1 MYPTKLNAEGFPAE
15 RTLVPSN
22 AVLTAYNGTHIQQ
35 YGTMT
40 IPCSYRGKRC
50 DAEFYVSSSTG
61 PAILGLPSCR
71 ELRLVEMNCEVKE
84 TLNRTNSEAR
94 IASKS
99 DLIDAYPDRFEG
111 IGSFRGEFHIT
122 IDKSVPPVVH
132 SPRRCPIHLKDE
144 VKTELEKMEELGVI
158 TKVSAP
164 TDWVSS
170 IVYSRKSNN
179 KLRICLDPKDLNRAI
194 KRPHYKTPTL
204 DEITHQLAGS
214 RVFSK
219 LDARHGYWSV
229 SLDEPSSY
237 LTTFNSPF
245 GRYRFERLPFGL
257 NLSQDVFQERMDHIL
272 ERCPGTMGIAD
283 DVAVFGKDEKE
294 HDANLHNLMKIAQQE
309 GLVFNPDKCDIKK
322 QKMRFFGLEFSSQ
335 GVNPDPEKIAAI
347 SQLQTP
353 KDAVQLREFL
363 GIATYMAPF
372 APNLSQ
378 HTATL
383 RELLKNDADFQWTPS
398 HETAFKKI
406 KRLICKE
413 ITLSYFDPRAE
424 TQVQVDASSHGLG
437 AVLLQNGRPIAFAS
451 KSLSDC
457 ERRYANIEREMLAV
471 VFGCERFHTYVY
483 GKRFT
488 IQSDHKPL
496 EMIHLKNLA
505 AAPQRLQRMLLR
517 IQPYDI
523 VIKYKP
529 GKEVTLADSMS
540 RQPCSNSE
548 SLEFDVQ
555 ISHVQ
560 FSTRKLDELRRET
573 RNDDKLQSLL
583 KVIADGWPDR
593 QRDVHPQLRAFWPF
607 RDELVADDGIVLKG
621 NQIVMPASLHAETLA
636 KLHESHQGIEKTRL
650 RARSCVFWNGINQDI
665 EDVVRKCA
673 TCQQMQRAQQRQP
686 LMPHETPS
694 RAWQIVGTDLFV
706 INRETYLLVSDYYS
720 KFPFVYV
727 IPSPVTSTAVI
738 AKMKSLFAEQGV
750 PQRVIS
756 DNGGHFSSD
765 AFRRF
770 ADQWCFDHVTSSP
783 HYPQS
788 NGFVERNVQTVKQ
801 TLKKVGPRS
810 DIQMALLVLRATPID
825 SHLPSP
831 AELLYGRRVVSNLPV
846 ATWNTSGERCE
857 IRARLDQRQATAK
870 ERHDARGVTDLAELY
885 HGQHVRTRNPITH
898 RWEPGRIA
906 EKCSQ
911 PRSYRVESPSG
922 RVLQKNR
929 RDIRETVEK
938 HVFLNP
944 DDEPQR
950 DTRETAANGPRPITV
965 EPHANSSESS
975 TAEPVEPPVVTP
987 ASVEPAEELA
997 CSPSRRISDKRVRFQ
1012 PEQKRYYTRSGR
1024 LSKPPSQ
1031 YNE

>member
-1 MYPTKLNAEGFPAE
+1 MSDNHDKPRQRETQRYDSKQRSAPRQRSQSRRRRSPARQRHGNPKEDRTHTVTQSPALDETLEALSFDSVNNESGDTRDEIFAMINITLEDRPHIPATLKAKVDTGASGNILPLRIFRRMYQTKLNAEGFPAQ

-22 AVLTAYNGTHIQQ
+22 AVLTAYNGTKIQQ

-84 TLNRTNSEAR
+84 TLNRTNSEAC

-99 DLIDAYPDRFEG
+99 DIIDAYPDRFEG

-219 LDARHGYWSV
+219 
-229 SLDEPSSY
+229 
-237 LTTFNSPF
+237 
-245 GRYRFERLPFGL
+245 
-257 NLSQDVFQERMDHIL
+257 
-272 ERCPGTMGIAD
+272 
-283 DVAVFGKDEKE
+283 
-294 HDANLHNLMKIAQQE
+294 
-309 GLVFNPDKCDIKK
+309 
-322 QKMRFFGLEFSSQ
+322 
-335 GVNPDPEKIAAI
+335 
-347 SQLQTP
+347 
-353 KDAVQLREFL
+353 EFL

-378 HTATL
+378 HTAIL

-424 TQVQVDASSHGLG
+424 THVQVDASSHGLG

-517 IQPYDI
+517 IQSYDI

-560 FSTRKLDELRRET
+560 FSTQKLDELRRET

-583 KVIADGWPDR
+583 KVIADGWPNR
-593 QRDVHPQLRAFWPF
+593 QRDVHPKLRAFWPF

-686 LMPHETPS
+686 LMPHDTPS

-706 INRETYLLVSDYYS
+706 INRETYLLVSDYY
-720 KFPFVYV
+720 
-727 IPSPVTSTAVI
+727 
-738 AKMKSLFAEQGV
+738 
-750 PQRVIS
+750 
-756 DNGGHFSSD
+756 
-765 AFRRF
+765 
-770 ADQWCFDHVTSSP
+770 
-783 HYPQS
+783 
-788 NGFVERNVQTVKQ
+788 
-801 TLKKVGPRS
+801 
-810 DIQMALLVLRATPID
+810 
-825 SHLPSP
+825 
-831 AELLYGRRVVSNLPV
+831 
-846 ATWNTSGERCE
+846 
-857 IRARLDQRQATAK
+857 
-870 ERHDARGVTDLAELY
+870 
-885 HGQHVRTRNPITH
+885 
-898 RWEPGRIA
+898 
-906 EKCSQ
+906 
-911 PRSYRVESPSG
+911 
-922 RVLQKNR
+922 
-929 RDIRETVEK
+929 
-938 HVFLNP
+938 
-944 DDEPQR
+944 
-950 DTRETAANGPRPITV
+950 
-965 EPHANSSESS
+965 
-975 TAEPVEPPVVTP
+975 
-987 ASVEPAEELA
+987 
-997 CSPSRRISDKRVRFQ
+997 
-1012 PEQKRYYTRSGR
+1012 
-1024 LSKPPSQ
+1024 
-1031 YNE
+1031 